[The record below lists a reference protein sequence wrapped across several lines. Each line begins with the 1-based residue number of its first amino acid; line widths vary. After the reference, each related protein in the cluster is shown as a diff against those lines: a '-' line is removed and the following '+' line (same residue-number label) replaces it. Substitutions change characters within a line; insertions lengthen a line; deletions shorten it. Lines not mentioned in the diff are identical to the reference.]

1 MAYNYIHIVE
11 NYFVKPSRGGYVLGT
26 LQTKKGGRRS
36 LMNGI
41 TYGSLTEAMEAAV
54 RNAIHDC
61 VVSREVKN
69 LQEILAKAQL
79 LKEEISAN
87 VQILNAHFPPKT
99 LPQGCALANGATCH
113 PIRKGGLNGK
123 KSKFQT
129 TEAVADGIL

>member
-1 MAYNYIHIVE
+1 M
-11 NYFVKPSRGGYVLGT
+11 KPSRGGYVLGT

-41 TYGSLTEAMEAAV
+41 TYGSLTEAMAAV
-54 RNAIHDC
+54 RNVIHDC

-87 VQILNAHFPPKT
+87 VQILNAHFPPKS
-99 LPQGCALANGATCH
+99 LPKAMISPTEPPVTPL
-113 PIRKGGLNGK
+113 GK
-123 KSKFQT
+123 
-129 TEAVADGIL
+129 EV

>member
-54 RNAIHDC
+54 RNVIHDC

-87 VQILNAHFPPKT
+87 VQILNTHFPPKT
-99 LPQGCALANGATCH
+99 LPKAVLSPTEL
-113 PIRKGGLNGK
+113 PVTPLGK
-123 KSKFQT
+123 
-129 TEAVADGIL
+129 EV

>member
-1 MAYNYIHIVE
+1 MAYTYIHIVE

-41 TYGSLTEAMEAAV
+41 TYGSLTEAIEAAV
-54 RNAIHDC
+54 RNVIHDC

-79 LKEEISAN
+79 IKEEISVN
-87 VQILNAHFPPKT
+87 VQSLNTNFPPKVPPKAEVPSTAVPVGT
-99 LPQGCALANGATCH
+99 LE
-113 PIRKGGLNGK
+113 K
-123 KSKFQT
+123 
-129 TEAVADGIL
+129 ED